1 MMLHKRTPTQIK
13 IHGSNSGTLNIHA
26 HMDYAADKMALAGNP
41 PSHITSILKPY
52 QGFHT
57 GF

>member
-1 MMLHKRTPTQIK
+1 MMLHNRTPTQIK
-13 IHGSNSGTLNIHA
+13 VNGSNSGTLNIYA
-26 HMDYAADKMALAGNP
+26 HMDYVADEIAVAGNP

-52 QGFHT
+52 QGFQT